1 MDRYIIVFCE
11 GDHDI
16 EFLKRILQVDGFK
29 SYDKKAKDFIAPF
42 DELYINALTKN
53 IKIKDR
59 KFKFQGHNEEVPYSA
74 MTQHN
79 TLIIFHNMGGDGN
92 IEKSSQKIV
101 QKYLQL
107 NDEIIREAKGYDKLD
122 FRFLYFLDA
131 DNQGVVQRLKD
142 IENLVEIDTLTHYTI
157 AQIDDYEIGCGV
169 FYNTQSVNH
178 HGKLEDILLE
188 LMIPS
193 NETIFHESSSFIEKN
208 QLDDSRQRKYICTDT
223 KEKPDGNIEFK
234 KEKSIISVAGQL
246 QFSGSTNA
254 VIIAKSDY
262 IKKEDILNST
272 HCQNIIKLFE

>member
-1 MDRYIIVFCE
+1 VDKYIIVFCE

-16 EFLKRILQVDGFK
+16 EFLKRVLQVYGFQ
-29 SYDKKAKDFIAPF
+29 SYDKKVKDFIEPF
-42 DELYINALTKN
+42 DELYIQSLTQS

-59 KFKFQGHNEEVPYSA
+59 RFKFQRHNEYVPYSVFSKD
-74 MTQHN
+74 N
-79 TLIIFHNMGGDGN
+79 RLIIFHNMGGDGS
-92 IEKSSQKIV
+92 IKEKSQEVV

-107 NDEIIREAKGYDKLD
+107 NDEIVLETSDYEKLD
-122 FRFLYFLDA
+122 FRFLHFLDA
-131 DNQGVVQRLKD
+131 DNEGVITRLEQMKELLKD
-142 IENLVEIDTLTHYTI
+142 DSLEHYSIT
-157 AQIDDYEIGCGV
+157 QIDDYEIGCGV
-169 FYNTQSVNH
+169 FYNTKNENH

-193 NETIFHESSSFIEKN
+193 NETIFRESSVFIEKN
-208 QLDDSRQRKYICTDT
+208 QLDDSRQRRFACTDI

-262 IKKEDILNST
+262 IKKDDILNNT
-272 HCQNIIKLFE
+272 HCQNIIKLFQ